1 MTVNI
6 ICTSKPID
14 GLLYYSYEYCCLLN
28 HLGIASQLI
37 IVCHRRY
44 TPDTYR
50 AAIINKY
57 TVFDNVVF
65 DQYHPA
71 EDDVTLVMG
80 RSMITLSWQS
90 FKDYTVIQQATLRS
104 VFGSRVISV
113 YSENHPEGYP
123 RALAFYGPEH
133 IVDLC
138 DREVYPEGQ
147 GLHFEKTINFDIY
160 KPHVDRVQFKYLFQ
174 GSNAEYYATAEKFI
188 DQYPDHGILTYREKY
203 VNINYNNIFAPIEN
217 LLGIFDTYVYV
228 KETFDPAPRIV
239 QECKYFNKGLIYLR
253 DPAIHDG
260 GSVYYT
266 RDITEPDAAP
276 ILAAL
281 EQLQ

>member
-28 HLGIASQLI
+28 SLGISARLI

-44 TPDTYR
+44 RPDSYR
-50 AAIINKY
+50 SAIKNKY
-57 TVFDNVVF
+57 TLFEHVAF
-65 DQYHPA
+65 DQYYPGPN
-71 EDDVTLVMG
+71 DVTLVLG
-80 RSMITLSWQS
+80 RSMITLSWQA
-90 FKDYTVIQQATLRS
+90 FKDYTSVQQETLRA
-104 VFGSRVISV
+104 VFGSRIISV
-113 YSENHPEGYP
+113 YSENHPELYP
-123 RALAFYGPEH
+123 KALAFYRPQQV
-133 IVDLC
+133 IDLC

-147 GLHFEKTINFDIY
+147 GDHFEKTIWFDLY
-160 KPHVDRVQFKYLFQ
+160 KPHVDSVQFRYLFQ

-188 DQYPDHGILTYREKY
+188 DQYPDYGILTYREKY
-203 VNINYNNIFAPIEN
+203 VNPTLNNIFAPIEN
-217 LLGIFDTYVYV
+217 LLGLFDTYVYV

-239 QECKYFNKGLIYLR
+239 QECRYFNKGLIYLR

-260 GSVYYT
+260 GSVYYQ
-266 RDITEPDAAP
+266 RDIREPDVGP

-281 EQLQ
+281 EKLQ

>member
-28 HLGIASQLI
+28 SMGISAQLI

-44 TPDTYR
+44 TPDSYISALTH
-50 AAIINKY
+50 KY
-57 TVFDNVVF
+57 TLFEHVVF
-65 DQYHPA
+65 DQFTPGL
-71 EDDVTLVMG
+71 DDVTLVMG
-80 RSMITLSWQS
+80 RSMITLSWQA
-90 FKDYTVIQQATLRS
+90 FRDYSPIQQETLRS

-113 YSENHPEGYP
+113 YSENHPELYP
-123 RALAFYGPEH
+123 KALAFYSPQQV
-133 IVDLC
+133 IDLC

-147 GLHFEKTINFDIY
+147 GEHFEKTIHFDIY
-160 KPHVDRVQFKYLFQ
+160 KPHVDSVQFKYLFQ

-188 DQYPDHGILTYREKY
+188 DQFPDYGILAYREKY
-203 VNINYNNIFAPIEN
+203 INPTLNNIFAPIEN
-217 LLGIFDTYVYV
+217 LLGVFDTYVYV

-260 GSVYYT
+260 GSVYYG
-266 RDITEPDAAP
+266 RDIRKPDVGP

-281 EQLQ
+281 EKLK

>member
-28 HLGIASQLI
+28 SMGISAQLI
-37 IVCHRRY
+37 IVSHRRY
-44 TPDTYR
+44 TPDSYISALTH
-50 AAIINKY
+50 KY
-57 TVFDNVVF
+57 TLFERVVF
-65 DQYHPA
+65 DQYQPNQH
-71 EDDVTLVMG
+71 DVTLVMG

-90 FKDYTVIQQATLRS
+90 FRDYSPQQQETLRS

-113 YSENHPEGYP
+113 YSQNHPELYP
-123 RALAFYGPEH
+123 KALAFYRPQQV
-133 IVDLC
+133 IDLC

-147 GLHFEKTINFDIY
+147 GDHFEKTIHFDIY
-160 KPHVDRVQFKYLFQ
+160 KPHTDSVQFKYLFQ
-174 GSNAEYYATAEKFI
+174 GSNAEYYGTAEKFI
-188 DQYPDHGILTYREKY
+188 DQYPDYGILAYREKY
-203 VNINYNNIFAPIEN
+203 VNINLNNIFAPIEN
-217 LLGIFDTYVYV
+217 LLGVFDTYVYV

-260 GSVYYT
+260 GSIYYG
-266 RDITEPDAAP
+266 RDIREPDIEP
-276 ILAAL
+276 IVAAL
-281 EQLQ
+281 EKLK

>member
-28 HLGIASQLI
+28 SMGISAQLI
-37 IVCHRRY
+37 IVSHRRY
-44 TPDTYR
+44 TPSSYVSALTH
-50 AAIINKY
+50 KY
-57 TVFDNVVF
+57 TLFEHVQF
-65 DQYHPA
+65 DQFTPA
-71 EDDVTLVMG
+71 VGDVTLVMG
-80 RSMITLSWQS
+80 RSMITLSWQA
-90 FKDYTVIQQATLRS
+90 FRDYSPIQQETLRS

-113 YSENHPEGYP
+113 YSENHPELYP
-123 RALAFYGPEH
+123 KALAFYRPQQV
-133 IVDLC
+133 IDLC

-147 GLHFEKTINFDIY
+147 GDHFEKTIHFDIY
-160 KPHVDRVQFKYLFQ
+160 KPHTDSVQFRYLFQ

-188 DQYPDHGILTYREKY
+188 DQFPNYGILAYREKY
-203 VNINYNNIFAPIEN
+203 INPTLNNIFAPIEN
-217 LLGIFDTYVYV
+217 LLGIFDTYVYA

-260 GSVYYT
+260 GSVYYG
-266 RDITEPDAAP
+266 RDIREPDIEP

-281 EQLQ
+281 EKLK